1 MPEKDYLS
9 EDKMLPEG
17 QAFVCISFLSDPEK
31 KVTLK
36 GVKVRGVFSD
46 LEKASEFA
54 KQLQSVDT
62 AHNVFVGE
70 MGKWLAFEPDVN
82 SEAAGNPEYANEEL
96 NNIMKSYLENQD
108 KAKLF
113 HEQRKY
119 QSIQK
124 SLEETLKTSND
135 TAEELKEKLS
145 KGETEDDDRETIE
158 RQLATINEKIKEL
171 EEKRKDYHKKEK
183 NIEKQISAV

>member
-31 KVTLK
+31 KVTLT

-54 KQLQSVDT
+54 KQLQSIDT

-145 KGETEDDDRETIE
+145 KAEDDDRETIE
-158 RQLATINEKIKEL
+158 NQLNTINEKIKEL
-171 EEKRKDYHKKEK
+171 EDKRKDYHKKEK